1 MYTPQI
7 TDTDGT
13 TTGGTPIIPPD
24 ELAASQ
30 YQWDKDEHLAKSL
43 LTQRIPDSTLMHI
56 HTKKTI
62 VERWNSIVMEYTEK
76 GAYAQ
81 TDL

>member
-30 YQWDKDEHLAKSL
+30 YQWDKDEHSAKSL
-43 LTQRIPDSTLMHI
+43 LTQKIPDSTLMCI
-56 HTKKTI
+56 HTKKTV
-62 VERWNSIVMEYTEK
+62 VER
-76 GAYAQ
+76 
-81 TDL
+81 